1 MEQNSSTTD
10 KTVKNFYTMK
20 TQPAQGDA
28 KIWKGTVEIARLPVV
43 SVLWS
48 LWFKSQQPQ
57 RKGEGQE
64 AAKTDFCLSS

>member
-10 KTVKNFYTMK
+10 KTVKNFYMTK
-20 TQPAQGDA
+20 TQPAKGDT
-28 KIWKGTVEIARLPVV
+28 KIWKGTVEITGLPVV
-43 SVLWS
+43 SVLWN

-64 AAKTDFCLSS
+64 AAKTHFCLSS